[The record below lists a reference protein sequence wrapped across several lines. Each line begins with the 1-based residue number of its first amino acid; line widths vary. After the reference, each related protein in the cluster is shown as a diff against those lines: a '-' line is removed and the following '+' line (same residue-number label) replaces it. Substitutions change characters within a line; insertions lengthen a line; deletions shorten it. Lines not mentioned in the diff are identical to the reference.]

1 MKDRRKYTGE
11 DLLHEV
17 LSTYEQVHSMESLKA
32 TNELFHFQIGI
43 IIECL
48 SKDILMEEAID
59 SLIERTEPEQKDGLL
74 YKRMGEMTGR
84 DALFH
89 LLDRFQKASTPNE
102 RKEACDFFK
111 KSLDVIVECLEKDIL
126 FEQAVENLGRFQ
138 PPIDN
143 IEP

>member
-1 MKDRRKYTGE
+1 MKDRREYTGE

-17 LSTYEQVHSMESLKA
+17 LSTYEQVHSMESLTA
-32 TNELFHFQIGI
+32 TNEFFHFQIGI

-48 SKDILMEEAID
+48 SKNILMEEAID
-59 SLIERTEPEQKDGLL
+59 NLIGRTEPEQKDGLL
-74 YKRMGEMTGR
+74 YKRMGEMTGG

-89 LLDRFQKASTPNE
+89 LLDKFQKAATSKE
-102 RKEACDFFK
+102 WKEACDFFK
-111 KSLDVIVECLEKDIL
+111 KSLDVIVECLKKDIL

>member
-17 LSTYEQVHSMESLKA
+17 ISTYEQVHSMESLEA

-48 SKDILMEEAID
+48 SKNILMEEAID
-59 SLIERTEPEQKDGLL
+59 NLIERTEPEQKDGLL

-89 LLDRFQKASTPNE
+89 LLDRFQKAQTP
-102 RKEACDFFK
+102 KEWKEVCDFFK
-111 KSLDVIVECLEKDIL
+111 KSLDVIVECLSKDIL
-126 FEQAVENLGRFQ
+126 FTQAVENLGRFQ